1 MPTPNPLTAALQESA
16 RPSASRRPATAP
28 AKPAA
33 GTRLV
38 GAHFPAPVLRQLR
51 MLAAR
56 EERTVR
62 SLLAEALNEIFAKNK
77 LPPIA

>member
-16 RPSASRRPATAP
+16 RPSTPRRPAPAS
-28 AKPAA
+28 AKPATR
-33 GTRLV
+33 TRLV

-62 SLLAEALNEIFAKNK
+62 SLLAEALNELFASKD